1 MKCTIVVTILE
12 SILLFPIDR
21 KFQSNAE
28 YVNVLHIQRKQAQIQ
43 WLHFICCISS
53 IYKIEP
59 YICTMHST
67 SSCFCDILNSKYI
80 QITHAVN
87 WLLQSIR
94 ST

>member
-28 YVNVLHIQRKQAQIQ
+28 YVNVLHIQRKQVQSQ
-43 WLHFICCISS
+43 WLNFICSISS

-59 YICTMHST
+59 YICKMKKIVQSYD
-67 SSCFCDILNSKYI
+67 FL
-80 QITHAVN
+80 QVAVFK
-87 WLLQSIR
+87 IY
-94 ST
+94 

>member
-28 YVNVLHIQRKQAQIQ
+28 YVNVLHIQRKQVQSQ

-59 YICTMHST
+59 YICKMKKIVQSYD
-67 SSCFCDILNSKYI
+67 FL
-80 QITHAVN
+80 QVAVFK
-87 WLLQSIR
+87 IY
-94 ST
+94 